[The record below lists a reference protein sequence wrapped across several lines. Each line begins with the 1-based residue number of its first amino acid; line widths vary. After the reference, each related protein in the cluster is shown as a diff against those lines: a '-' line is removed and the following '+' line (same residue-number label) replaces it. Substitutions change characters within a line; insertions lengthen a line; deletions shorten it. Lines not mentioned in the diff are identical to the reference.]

1 MGFFDNIKNM
11 FTSVG
16 GIINTGKGL
25 TGLHGLSW
33 QNKMADNAFDY
44 LNNEEKKRFIKSQV
58 EAGLASYDDSDDL
71 FNQLYKEQQFID
83 RFGLDEFNQLSR
95 EARDEKLKH
104 QILLE
109 EYDKRYDPYKRDE
122 KGNILLD
129 ENGKKIIDSTKGMGD
144 ANDYEKYRRMTSEG
158 LEELLGSDYI
168 TRPERQRIT
177 EEREKQ
183 RRDKANA
190 VGEAA
195 RQHQEEAK
203 KHGWFRRTFIDPLES
218 GGYAQAYSG
227 AATKP
232 VGSEE
237 AEQISDAH
245 TEVSNEH
252 LIENIYAKDLK
263 KQEAYLENA
272 ILAQRDKDDKELS
285 SDKAVKK
292 EFLKMI
298 KPNKDEG
305 YIGNPILYQHFT
317 EDGGKRSNEVMYF
330 SIADMRDYIARAKV
344 LNKYLGPQA
353 AFDAL
358 DFSAREYL
366 EDHETNWESTKRH
379 AEEFGLTLLNY
390 GTSMIR
396 GWENDAA
403 MSDTNDYTV
412 YQDNK
417 GRVVQ
422 TDMVKVGTAK
432 DGENLDGKYYIVDKD
447 GNKQIVHQVQM
458 TKSELL
464 QQGKDT
470 DGVDK
475 PWYLNNRAATDSQ
488 RFNIAPWNEEALARA
503 NEVGASSSSP
513 IYAPGDEAS
522 IWWETAKMGAFP
534 IMDIIAM
541 AIPTG
546 IGAAGKALGAGS
558 KIGRVLSVTGK
569 VGRAGVAL
577 SSAAGIGHDYGTG
590 VFGEALEA
598 NMSELEHHAYTVG
611 QNQFYDNYT
620 HDAQYK
626 ATLDKEISE
635 TAKQM
640 MAEDPELTEEGAM
653 TQAKAMIQEREIQ
666 KFTEQYKN
674 EDPNGEYSAGL
685 QEASASAAH
694 AANVASVTDA
704 IKYGA
709 VNLFG
714 YRSFLYKS
722 PEKLASSHLGRFFK
736 AIEEDGTKLAL
747 KKAWNAKGTLGRT
760 ALSQFR
766 DGFWTNFTDEMQSE
780 GGRAINEDRFA
791 AFMNNE
797 YDGEGAVQAYSD
809 INSYFAGA
817 ARALAKPHTWQAGL
831 VGGLGS
837 IVNFTPNIG
846 GVVEHLVTREGRE
859 SWRNMSTGERMNAVL
874 TNGILNNYYAQKNA
888 YQNAE
893 NTVQLVNKMLD
904 DNKDFQALADAL
916 AVNTAATDATNE
928 NDANVMRYLKAVQA
942 MQILNDMGKDG
953 AGRDKLFDAI
963 AMKSTTVQEALEN
976 VKKIANGEFTTEDAQ
991 QHVQSYYDANAGLA
1005 KSPENDKIALNN
1017 VIANARYLQEVNDKL
1032 AEVNRT
1038 IDKHE
1043 EVLGTE
1049 FHPTVRNKIA
1059 QRMAVDGF
1067 LRRTSASNE
1076 EAITGAARDGASVP
1090 RSIQSYGSVTA
1101 RSNMLK
1107 GITNRIS
1114 RVQSHIDEAQAVVD
1128 EKKEALEQFMK
1139 DKDVKTE
1146 ADVLKLTRS
1155 EQDKYADLVTDYIN
1169 SKLQLG
1175 YHQQI
1180 HGELT
1185 KTAELLKEHDGKTP
1199 KVLTAAEIIM
1209 LSPTDRARMLDP
1221 ENAHNYSKNQ
1231 LVEINKAKEE
1241 LVKKDPKLLQLI
1253 QDQASIARSIESNSR
1268 VYTTMLS
1275 NPEAALVQVQA
1286 MHDASVKAA
1295 TANLTNRRIEALDKQ
1310 VEYLSKV
1317 PDVDSATI
1325 GANIFQQLSKANTD
1339 LLEAIL
1345 DKDPSEIPSL
1355 SKYRA
1360 EVQRA
1365 LDVSKTMDNILVAIN
1380 NMKLSQADTEHLI
1393 DNIDQLLDANDAQT
1407 RAEILDVLQTVADE
1421 QHPNF
1426 NPEDGAK
1433 FKKLLQELQTIEDL
1447 DSSTRII
1454 SKDLAKANNDATIKE
1469 QAEQT
1474 RRTRQAET
1482 EAKRQVE
1489 EERASKEA
1497 AERAKVQAVANAERQ
1512 ANAFISPYSTGQY
1525 STKVSRAND
1534 GTITTKF
1541 NKYKRTSHGGK
1552 RQTEGGVPIDP
1563 STVVDNENASSVE
1576 LLTLKE
1582 KGGRYS
1588 GTVRVKEGDEWSTK
1602 NVQFNSNPIA
1612 TPRSS
1617 RARQAAPQQAPAQQA
1632 PATEAPQATPQPA
1645 AQAPQQSAQQAE
1657 AQAQPQAQSQQQAPE
1672 AAPTAEAQGET
1683 TQEEIPAENAPTAD
1697 EQAQAA
1703 HHNLTAED
1711 NASPEAQLSDEAI
1724 AQGLEEAEEVSL
1736 ESPTLEEQVAA
1747 IPEDQATVE
1756 IVPVAEQEKTEEQLD
1771 TLPTIDPGEVPP
1783 LSGNKFP
1790 GFDIKALADEG
1801 KEVPAKGQSENDVM
1815 SKIHKWLSD
1824 AGINL
1829 QAIIDHELGK
1839 IIQAHPNTK
1848 IHFLRVNPQN
1858 NATNDTAMQKSAL
1871 LAIEYTN
1878 EVARIH
1884 KAERG
1889 GVVNANGK
1897 QYLIVGIFG
1906 HEEGNQA
1913 QKDYYNDFMDGSGRL
1928 KQRAWGYFQHNPSE
1942 RFWVDPDNYTGVFY
1956 ISNGRI
1962 VRQTVND
1969 SEVQLRTI
1977 RELLFND
1984 DGTINEERNPD
1995 GYQLGELQWGIQ
2007 QEREC
2012 VIINVPDRSAIDF
2025 VKDVSSN
2032 IGSVF
2037 LFAPTANGRLVPLF
2051 IRPVKLQELRQGALV
2066 DEIREIMTRLASPE
2080 HSERVKAVTQLT
2092 QRIVISQNGLQ
2103 ILVGNQNRD
2112 NVTIQFNGVDVAH
2125 YELSARDFSVQDI
2138 VNTLFNLN
2146 PRVNVTAGVLSN
2158 VATLRMYDDAGA
2170 LLTDAAKLGTSNAKV
2185 LVHPVGADGKPIVT
2199 TPVDTRSN
2207 TDPANNSDLSIASR
2221 KLKQAETLNGVT
2233 YRKAEDGTWYTDTG
2247 RQVTDPRL
2255 VQQIEYNNMIRAN
2268 SMFPAYQGRS
2278 SSGEVTEYYIISSDR
2293 NNPKVLARVTRTRF
2307 VQMLSAQDSLATL
2320 DFLARKQAEE
2330 QREAEIEAANR
2341 RAAEQGEDVDLTD
2354 NTQPQAQRTSQSQ
2367 ATQQTETL
2375 TDEQLMAQAMGDFE
2389 SNPQAQAEAQ
2399 ADELVDQVT
2408 TGIDNAAN
2416 ESRQNPQPAPTPQ
2429 TPTKSALE
2437 LSTPG
2442 QGFTA
2447 EEVIRGSRGA
2457 DVIRVLKDKGLS
2469 GKIKISD
2476 AIQFLQRKEMPIIG
2490 ITDVD
2495 AWIDMLNNCR

>member
-11 FTSVG
+11 FTSIG

-33 QNKMADNAFDY
+33 QNKIADNAFDY

-95 EARDEKLKH
+95 EARDKKLKH

-168 TRPERQRIT
+168 TKPEL
-177 EEREKQ
+177 EKKEAAHRESES
-183 RRDKANA
+183 RLHDAAANDKAWVGAPAYAQGA
-190 VGEAA
+190 VHFSTDGLGSI
-195 RQHQEEAK
+195 HQVEEAYDANK
-203 KHGWFRRTFIDPLES
+203 NNTLLEDI
-218 GGYAQAYSG
+218 YSR
-227 AATKP
+227 
-232 VGSEE
+232 
-237 AEQISDAH
+237 
-245 TEVSNEH
+245 
-252 LIENIYAKDLK
+252 DLK

-285 SDKAVKK
+285 DEAVKE
-292 EFLKMI
+292 EFLKTI

-305 YIGNPILYQHFT
+305 YIGNPTLYQHFT
-317 EDGGKRSNEVMYF
+317 EDGGKRSNEVKDF

-353 AFDAL
+353 AFDAM

-396 GWENDAA
+396 GWENAAA

-422 TDMVKVGTAK
+422 TDMVEVGTAE

-522 IWWETAKMGAFP
+522 IWWETAKMASFP

-546 IGAAGKALGAGS
+546 VGAAGKALGAGS
-558 KIGRVLSVTGK
+558 KIGRVLSVTGR

-577 SSAAGIGHDYGTG
+577 SSAVGIGHDYGTG

-598 NMSELEHHAYTVG
+598 NMSELENHAYTVG

-653 TQAKAMIQEREIQ
+653 AQAKAMIQEREIQ
-666 KFTEQYKN
+666 EFTEQYKN

-747 KKAWNAKGTLGRT
+747 KKAWNAKGALGRAAT
-760 ALSQFR
+760 SQFW
-766 DGFWTNFTDEMQSE
+766 GGAWTNFTDEMQSE

-791 AFMNNE
+791 SFMNNE

-817 ARALAKPHTWQAGL
+817 ARALVKPHTWQAGL

-928 NDANVMRYLKAVQA
+928 NDANVMRYLEAIQA

-1017 VIANARYLQEVNDKL
+1017 VITNARYLQEVNDKL
-1032 AEVNRT
+1032 AEVNRI

-1076 EAITGAARDGASVP
+1076 EAITGAARDGASMP

-1114 RVQSHIDEAQAVVD
+1114 RVQSYIDEAQAVVD
-1128 EKKEALEQFMK
+1128 EKKEALEQFKK

-1175 YHQQI
+1175 YHQQT

-1221 ENAHNYSKNQ
+1221 KNAHNYSKNQ

-1295 TANLTNRRIEALDKQ
+1295 TANLTNRRVEALDKQ
-1310 VEYLSKV
+1310 VKNLSKV

-1325 GANIFQQLSKANTD
+1325 GANIFQQLSKADTD

-1360 EVQRA
+1360 EIQRA

-1380 NMKLSQADTEHLI
+1380 NMKLSQADTQHLI

-1407 RAEILDVLQTVADE
+1407 RAEILDTLQSVATE
-1421 QHPNF
+1421 EHPNMAT
-1426 NPEDGAK
+1426 EDKAK
-1433 FKKLLQELQTIEDL
+1433 FQKLLQELQTIEDL

-1534 GTITTKF
+1534 GTIITEF
-1541 NKYKRTSHGGK
+1541 NKYNRTSHDGK
-1552 RQTEGGVPIDP
+1552 RQIERGVPIDP

-1588 GTVRVKEGDEWSTK
+1588 GTVRVKEGDEWSIK

-1632 PATEAPQATPQPA
+1632 PVQEASQATPQPTS
-1645 AQAPQQSAQQAE
+1645 QAPQQGAQQAE

-1683 TQEEIPAENAPTAD
+1683 TQEETPTEKAPTAD

-1747 IPEDQATVE
+1747 IPEGQATVE

-1839 IIQAHPNTK
+1839 IIQAYPNTK

-2012 VIINVPDRSAIDF
+2012 VIINVPDRNAIDF
-2025 VKDVSSN
+2025 VKDVASN

-2092 QRIVISQNGLQ
+2092 QRIVISQDGLQ
-2103 ILVGNQNRD
+2103 ILVGNQNRN
-2112 NVTIQFNGVDVAH
+2112 NVTIQLNGVDVAH

-2278 SSGEVTEYYIISSDR
+2278 SSGEVTEYYIISADR

-2354 NTQPQAQRTSQSQ
+2354 NTHPQAQRTSQSQ

-2416 ESRQNPQPAPTPQ
+2416 ESRQSPQPAPTPQ
-2429 TPTKSALE
+2429 TPTRSALE

-2447 EEVIRGSRGA
+2447 EEVLRGSRKA
-2457 DVIRVLKDKGLS
+2457 DVIRALKGM
-2469 GKIKISD
+2469 GFRGKISD
-2476 AIQFLQRKEMPIIG
+2476 AIQFLQSKKMPIIG
-2490 ITDVD
+2490 ITDVN